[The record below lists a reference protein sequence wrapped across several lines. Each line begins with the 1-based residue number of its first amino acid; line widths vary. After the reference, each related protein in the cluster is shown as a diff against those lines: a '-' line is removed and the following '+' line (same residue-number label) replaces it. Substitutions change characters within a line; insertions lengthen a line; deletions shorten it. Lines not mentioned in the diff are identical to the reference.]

1 MSTVRLEN
9 ARCAGI
15 GIIMPATRSTSCG
28 TCGCPLA
35 SDGLPEII
43 SPHIADRVARLLVE
57 LYTVRALLPFAQRL
71 ELEELFRLLERR
83 W

>member
-1 MSTVRLEN
+1 MNTVRLES
-9 ARCAGI
+9 AGYAGI
-15 GIIMPATRSTSCG
+15 GIIIPATRSTSCG

-43 SPHIADRVARLLVE
+43 SPRIADRVVRFLVDLHTARA
-57 LYTVRALLPFAQRL
+57 ALLFAQRL
-71 ELEELFRLLERR
+71 EVEELVRLLEHR